1 MSNSSPSSVTPDLD
15 IVWRVFKFNRMIGAG
30 KSEVPGQIGPSTKEW
45 LTKAL
50 EEELQEFREANTPE
64 DSVDALID
72 LIIFACG
79 GLYRAGMTPDQAK
92 ACFTAVLDANDAKK
106 AGVKQNRAVAGVADA
121 VKPTGWVDPKNT
133 IALLLKGK

>member
-1 MSNSSPSSVTPDLD
+1 MSNSSPSSATPDLD
-15 IVWRVFKFNRMIGAG
+15 IVERVFKFNHMINAG
-30 KSEVPGQIGPSTKEW
+30 KSETPGQIDPSTKEW

-79 GLYRAGMTPDQAK
+79 GLYRAGLTPDQAK

>member
-1 MSNSSPSSVTPDLD
+1 MSNSSLSSVTLDLD
-15 IVWRVFKFNRMIGAG
+15 IVWRVFKFNHMIGAG
-30 KSEVPGQIGPSTKEW
+30 KSETPGQIDPPTKEW

-50 EEELQEFREANTPE
+50 EEELQEFREASTPE

-79 GLYRAGMTPDQAK
+79 GLYRAGLTPDQAK

-106 AGVKQNRAVAGVADA
+106 GGVKQNRAVAGVADA
-121 VKPTGWVDPKNT
+121 VKPVGWVDPKNT

>member
-1 MSNSSPSSVTPDLD
+1 MSNSSPSSVTLDLD
-15 IVWRVFKFNRMIGAG
+15 IVWRVFKFNHMIGAG
-30 KSEVPGQIGPSTKEW
+30 KSKTPGQIDPPTKEW

-79 GLYRAGMTPDQAK
+79 GLYRAGLTPDQAK

-106 AGVKQNRAVAGVADA
+106 AGVKQNRAVAGVTDA

-133 IALLLKGK
+133 VALLLKGR

>member
-15 IVWRVFKFNRMIGAG
+15 IVWRVFKFNRMISAG
-30 KSEVPGQIGPSTKEW
+30 KSETSGQIDPSTKEW

-50 EEELQEFREANTPE
+50 EEELQEFREADTPE
-64 DSVDALID
+64 DLVDALID

-79 GLYRAGMTPDQAK
+79 GLYRAGLTPDQAK

-133 IALLLKGK
+133 IAFLLKGK

>member
-1 MSNSSPSSVTPDLD
+1 MSNSSPSSETLDL
-15 IVWRVFKFNRMIGAG
+15 VWRVFKFNRMIGAG
-30 KSEVPGQIGPSTKEW
+30 KSETPGQIDPLTKEW
-45 LTKAL
+45 LIKAL
-50 EEELQEFREANTPE
+50 EEELQEFREASTPE

-79 GLYRAGMTPDQAK
+79 GLYRAGLAPDQAE
-92 ACFTAVLDANDAKK
+92 ACFLAVLDANDAKK

-133 IALLLKGK
+133 IAFLLKGK

>member
-1 MSNSSPSSVTPDLD
+1 M
-15 IVWRVFKFNRMIGAG
+15 WRVFKFNHMIKAG
-30 KSEVPGQIGPSTKEW
+30 KSEIPGQIDPSTKEW

-50 EEELQEFREANTPE
+50 EEELQEFREASTPE

-79 GLYRAGMTPDQAK
+79 GLYRAGLTPDQAQ

>member
-15 IVWRVFKFNRMIGAG
+15 IVWRVFKFNRMISAG
-30 KSEVPGQIGPSTKEW
+30 KSETPGQIGPSTKEW

-50 EEELQEFREANTPE
+50 EEELQEFREADTPE
-64 DSVDALID
+64 DLVDALID

-79 GLYRAGMTPDQAK
+79 GLYRAGLTPDQAK

-121 VKPTGWVDPKNT
+121 VKPAGWVDPKNT
-133 IALLLKGK
+133 IAFLLKGK

>member
-1 MSNSSPSSVTPDLD
+1 MNNSSPSSVTPALDL
-15 IVWRVFKFNRMIGAG
+15 VWRVFKFNRMISAG
-30 KSEVPGQIGPSTKEW
+30 RSETPGQIDPSTKEW
-45 LTKAL
+45 LIKAL

-79 GLYRAGMTPDQAK
+79 GLYRAGLTPDQAR

-106 AGVKQNRAVAGVADA
+106 GGVKQNRAVAGVADA
-121 VKPTGWVDPKNT
+121 IKPAGWADPKTT
-133 IALLLKGK
+133 IARLLKGK

>member
-1 MSNSSPSSVTPDLD
+1 
-15 IVWRVFKFNRMIGAG
+15 MINAG
-30 KSEVPGQIGPSTKEW
+30 KSEAPGQIDPSTKEW
-45 LTKAL
+45 LIKAL

-79 GLYRAGMTPDQAK
+79 GLYRAGLTPDQAK
-92 ACFTAVLDANDAKK
+92 ACFTAVSDANDAKK
-106 AGVKQNRAVAGVADA
+106 AGVKQNRAVEGVADA

>member
-1 MSNSSPSSVTPDLD
+1 MSNSLPSSATPDLD
-15 IVWRVFKFNRMIGAG
+15 IVERVFKFNRMINAG
-30 KSEVPGQIGPSTKEW
+30 KSEIPGQIDSSTKEW

-50 EEELQEFREANTPE
+50 EEELQEFREASTPE

>member
-15 IVWRVFKFNRMIGAG
+15 IVWRVFKFNHMIGAG
-30 KSEVPGQIGPSTKEW
+30 KSETPGQIDFLTKEW
-45 LTKAL
+45 LIRAL

-79 GLYRAGMTPDQAK
+79 GLYRAGLTHDQAK

-121 VKPTGWVDPKNT
+121 VKPAGWVDPKNS

>member
-1 MSNSSPSSVTPDLD
+1 MSNSSPSSATPDLD
-15 IVWRVFKFNRMIGAG
+15 IVERVFKFNRMINAG
-30 KSEVPGQIGPSTKEW
+30 KSEIPGQIGPSTKEW

-50 EEELQEFREANTPE
+50 EEELQEFREADTPE
-64 DSVDALID
+64 DLVDALID

-79 GLYRAGMTPDQAK
+79 GLYRAGLTSDQAK

-121 VKPTGWVDPKNT
+121 VKPAGWVDPKNT
-133 IALLLKGK
+133 IAFLLKGK

>member
-1 MSNSSPSSVTPDLD
+1 MSNSLPSSATPDLN
-15 IVWRVFKFNRMIGAG
+15 IVERVFKFNHMISAG
-30 KSEVPGQIGPSTKEW
+30 KSETPGQIDPSTKEW

-79 GLYRAGMTPDQAK
+79 GLYRAGLTPDQAK

-121 VKPTGWVDPKNT
+121 VKPTGWTDPKNT
-133 IALLLKGK
+133 IAFLLKGK

>member
-1 MSNSSPSSVTPDLD
+1 MSNSLPSSATPDLD
-15 IVWRVFKFNRMIGAG
+15 IVERVFKFNRMINAG
-30 KSEVPGQIGPSTKEW
+30 KSEIPGQIDPSTKEW

-79 GLYRAGMTPDQAK
+79 GLYRAGLTPDQAK

-106 AGVKQNRAVAGVADA
+106 AGVKRNRAVPGVADA

-133 IALLLKGK
+133 IASLLKGK

>member
-15 IVWRVFKFNRMIGAG
+15 IVWRVFKFNHMIGAG
-30 KSEVPGQIGPSTKEW
+30 KSETPGQIDFLTKEW
-45 LTKAL
+45 LIRAL

-79 GLYRAGMTPDQAK
+79 GLYRAGLTSDQAK

-106 AGVKQNRAVAGVADA
+106 AGAKQNRAVEGVADA
-121 VKPTGWVDPKNT
+121 VKPAGWADPKNT
-133 IALLLKGK
+133 IAFLLKGK

>member
-15 IVWRVFKFNRMIGAG
+15 IVWRVFKFNHMINAG
-30 KSEVPGQIGPSTKEW
+30 KSEAPGQIDFLTKEW

-50 EEELQEFREANTPE
+50 EEELQEFREADTPE

-79 GLYRAGMTPDQAK
+79 GLYRAGLTHDQAK

-121 VKPTGWVDPKNT
+121 VKPSGWVDPKNT

>member
-15 IVWRVFKFNRMIGAG
+15 IVWRVFKFNHMIGAR
-30 KSEVPGQIGPSTKEW
+30 KSETPGLPGPLTKEW
-45 LTKAL
+45 LIKAL
-50 EEELQEFREANTPE
+50 EEELQEFREASTPE

-79 GLYRAGMTPDQAK
+79 GLYRAGLTPDQAK
-92 ACFTAVLDANDAKK
+92 ACFATVLDANDAKK
-106 AGVKQNRAVAGVADA
+106 RGVKQNRAVAGVADA
-121 VKPTGWVDPKNT
+121 VKPMGWVDPKNT